1 MSKEKLKNAVVSI
14 IKKLN
19 WKDGVFLSF
28 SLFMGIYLKW
38 NFFEVAIFLIFIYII
53 LHPVESRIMAM
64 PALFF
69 LVLTPFFL
77 VFKQEIIAEKLAIY
91 CYYFLI
97 MTVMMGIYEVR
108 QEDRNREEVK

>member
-1 MSKEKLKNAVVSI
+1 MSIEK
-14 IKKLN
+14 IKKVIFRGAKELN
-19 WKDGVFLSF
+19 WKDF
-28 SLFMGIYLKW
+28 SILAVSLVLGIYLKW
-38 NFFEVAIFLIFIYII
+38 NIFEIAIFCVFIYII
-53 LHPVESRIMAM
+53 LHPVESRYLAM

-77 VFKQEIIAEKLAIY
+77 VFKQEAIAEQLAIY

-108 QEDRNREEVK
+108 KDDREINLK